1 MAAITEAEY
10 EAAVAVAEQRSR
22 EACVTQDQTTL
33 CTTVGATSTEL
44 TWSVVAEVPAASGGS
59 SSTMSFVNNDDMS
72 YQASVPTT
80 DLGSRWIMLTWTW
93 PAIVPEGPAP
103 AILQMTVELTVG
115 DTTTGSECDV
125 MSPQYTPECSAS
137 G

>member
-1 MAAITEAEY
+1 MAAVTEAEY
-10 EAAVAVAEQRSR
+10 EAAVAGAEKRS
-22 EACVTQDQTTL
+22 EKACVTLKQTTL
-33 CTTVGATSTEL
+33 CTTIDATSTEL
-44 TWSVVAEVPAASGGS
+44 TWSVVAEVPTASGGF
-59 SSTMSFVNNDDMS
+59 SSTMSFVNNGDTS

-93 PAIVPEGPAP
+93 PAIVPEEPAP